1 MVMSMVLATAASEF
15 HRSRLLSEH
24 VSVDD
29 LSDVEGRSHYG
40 KALSGLREV
49 LKQEV
54 KSPEQIEAIFITLWL
69 MGDYE
74 NRFGS
79 GSAGINVHIKGI
91 TSLLFNHI
99 MPLLKPRQQGPPPAI
114 SMGESSAK
122 DHPTEGLESQP
133 ATSATEKPDGKLRYT
148 SVPLFLLWTLY
159 LFNPGTIFYGP
170 GCANANI
177 GLLRLF
183 LCAEPGGTNLSLPE
197 LYRISRQ
204 SPSHFWGDGYP
215 ATAHL
220 DDLENLPGLGLY
232 HRSHVTQFRI
242 TELYRQHSFSD
253 VGVQS
258 PFQQIV
264 DEISAIAKEFDILLS
279 FAKAAP
285 SYEIAGEGRRVME
298 TVYWSSMNYY
308 STIVYFH
315 LCFMDVLKEQ
325 PQCLPPQI
333 LSLDEAASL
342 VLELALKLHR
352 SRPRAMIRTFW
363 PLFIAGIA
371 TRDQIYKDWVSTRL
385 RELTRY
391 GQNYGRVSDRFDE
404 ITQGHDSFAY
414 ARKYLS
420 TLHQN

>member
-148 SVPLFLLWTLY
+148 
-159 LFNPGTIFYGP
+159 
-170 GCANANI
+170 
-177 GLLRLF
+177 
-183 LCAEPGGTNLSLPE
+183 
-197 LYRISRQ
+197 Q

-253 VGVQS
+253 
-258 PFQQIV
+258 
-264 DEISAIAKEFDILLS
+264 EFDILLS